1 MSAPVRTI
9 YAGESP
15 SESSRAA
22 LASAPRVNQIDAD
35 ELDSALVGMLSE
47 KLGRSLD
54 NFKSSFSLGFKPELE
69 LVIKLLLFRYG
80 VWNSLVCSSPG
91 AKLQNLK
98 LASSR
103 SSQISRKTLLLYL
116 ILHPPIFPT
125 YFLTRIREYAL
136 SKQWPDLPNHDWRK
150 KAWRLLGRVENSGR
164 IWELISWV
172 WFLFDGKYP
181 SLLMRILGLRLV
193 PSQPH
198 LTRLVSYEFMNR
210 QLVWGAFT
218 EFAMFSVP
226 LLPSVPSYL
235 SPASLVAPIKALL
248 SQPSVVDYSTIPLLS
263 SSTATKTETK
273 WQHSGPHAGLPKS
286 TCPICHIRYSSAPVP
301 LDATT
306 SQGAALSLPP
316 ITIAGGDNLES
327 GSGSGSAVSF
337 AHVDDKEESRI
348 FVPAQTDCRGNC
360 QWCYYCIGEE
370 LYKHHER
377 VKSIATKKPS
387 PDEGRKNKVYE
398 NGDAGKGEQ
407 GGAEELDSDEEARW
421 QCLRCGGGV
430 TRAWR
435 VIGQ

>member
-1 MSAPVRTI
+1 MAVPVRTV

-15 SESSRAA
+15 SETSRAA
-22 LASAPRVNQIDAD
+22 ALALSTAPRVNQIDAD

-47 KLGRSLD
+47 RLGRSLD
-54 NFKSSFSLGFKPELE
+54 NFKSTFSLGFKPELE
-69 LVIKLLLFRYG
+69 LLIKLVLFRYG
-80 VWNSLVCSSPG
+80 VLNSLVRSSPG

-103 SSQISRKTLLLYL
+103 ASHISRKALLLYL
-116 ILHPPIFPT
+116 LLHPPIFPT
-125 YFLTRIREYAL
+125 YLLTRIKEYAL

-150 KAWRLLGRVENSGR
+150 KAWRVLGKVENGGR

-172 WFLFDGKYP
+172 WFLFDGRHP

-226 LLPSVPSYL
+226 LLPPVPSYL
-235 SPASLVAPIKALL
+235 NPTALIAPIKSLL
-248 SQPSVVDYSTIPLLS
+248 SQPPAIDYSSIPLVS
-263 SSTATKTETK
+263 SSSASVNIQQKHT
-273 WQHSGPHAGLPKS
+273 GPYAGLPRS

-301 LDATT
+301 LDAST
-306 SQGAALSLPP
+306 SQGSALSLTP
-316 ITIAGGDNLES
+316 ITLSAGSSEAETGMMTEF
-327 GSGSGSAVSF
+327 GHG
-337 AHVDDKEESRI
+337 DDKEESRI

-370 LYKHHER
+370 LYKHRER
-377 VKSIATKKPS
+377 VKNEAAKQKTTTTKKKKMALDNGGIDGMHKQERE
-387 PDEGRKNKVYE
+387 DEV
-398 NGDAGKGEQ
+398 
-407 GGAEELDSDEEARW
+407 AEKDKWE
-421 QCLRCGGGV
+421 CLRCGGCV

-435 VIGQ
+435 VTGQ